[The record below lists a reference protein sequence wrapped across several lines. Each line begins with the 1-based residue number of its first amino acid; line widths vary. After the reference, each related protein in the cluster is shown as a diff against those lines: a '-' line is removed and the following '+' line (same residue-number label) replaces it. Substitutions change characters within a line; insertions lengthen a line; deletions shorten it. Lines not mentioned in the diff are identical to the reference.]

1 MRRVYL
7 FGMSEFIVAFNMKEL
22 LEEEKAVTL
31 FDDSGEE
38 KGTLYY
44 VTFWFNSIGW
54 NAPGSPLVL
63 VGTHKD
69 QLTQLEIQRVNAIIG
84 RHIESLEVYQSLE
97 KGRKRLNLHTP
108 KQCELGHVVCFLLR
122 LIQRL
127 ISDHRSCLFLDY
139 TFCKI
144 Y

>member
-7 FGMSEFIVAFNMKEL
+7 FGMSEFIVTIDMKQL
-22 LEEEKAVTL
+22 LDEEKAGTL

-69 QLTQLEIQRVNAIIG
+69 QLTQLDIQRVNAIIG

-122 LIQRL
+122 LTVNVTVTIP
-127 ISDHRSCLFLDY
+127 SCRCDD
-139 TFCKI
+139 
-144 Y
+144 